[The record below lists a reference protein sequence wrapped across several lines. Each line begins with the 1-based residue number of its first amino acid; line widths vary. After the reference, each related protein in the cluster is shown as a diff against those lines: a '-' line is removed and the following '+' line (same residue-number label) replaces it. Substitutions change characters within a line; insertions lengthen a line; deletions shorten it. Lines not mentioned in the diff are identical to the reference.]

1 MSGLE
6 KLYLKLSDFQKSLGS
21 IFKVLLRSNFSTS
34 NSLAVS
40 ESIIIMGNGPSLKNE
55 LSEHTTLL
63 KNNTTLAVNFF
74 ANTQFYT
81 TIQPNI
87 YLINAPE
94 FWMEEIEERFE
105 KLRTVFFKNII
116 ELTSWEMEFQ
126 IPASAFKSK
135 YFNEQKRFFPQNIS
149 VVRFNPIPV
158 EGLSTINHFFF
169 SKNLGMPRPHNVII
183 PCMMN
188 CINAGYKNIALIGVD
203 HSWLPELSVNE
214 DNVAMLHQKHF
225 YDSNSSKDRPMKNLE
240 RKPRKLHEI
249 LEKFYFSF
257 RGYFIVRNYAE
268 SRSANIYNCTKG
280 SFIDAF
286 DRKTI
291 RTLFDEQLPKSSKT
305 ELD

>member
-105 KLRTVFFKNII
+105 KLRTVFF
-116 ELTSWEMEFQ
+116 
-126 IPASAFKSK
+126 
-135 YFNEQKRFFPQNIS
+135 S